1 MIKDLP
7 APGHPGPGQPAGSG
21 PATRQLRL
29 TPARR
34 VILAFGV
41 PAIIALIGVVAFSLV
56 ADVGTN
62 SYPLKYALPVS
73 DGRLTV
79 NFGGGDLTLR
89 GTASGAAH
97 LAGTVDY
104 SLVRPHITVADG
116 AGRGAVFTFNCEIW
130 TGNCGL
136 NGTADVPSATAATI
150 STGGGDL
157 TASDLTG
164 GVTLS
169 SDGGNLTATNIAG
182 NASLRTGGG
191 GLTATQ
197 LTGDVDL
204 RTSGGN
210 ISATSISSAR
220 VTADSGGG
228 DIQIVFTRV
237 PQNVQVRADGGDVT
251 IVVPV
256 GSTAYNVT
264 ANPEGGNLSDA
275 LPQAT
280 SSSHVIT
287 ASSGGG
293 DITIEQGT

>member
-7 APGHPGPGQPAGSG
+7 APGYPGPGQPAAGG

-34 VILAFGV
+34 VILALGV
-41 PAIIALIGVVAFSLV
+41 PAILALIGVAAFGLV

-62 SYPLKYALPVS
+62 SYPVNYALPVS

-79 NFGGGDLTLR
+79 NFGGGDLTLT
-89 GTASGAAH
+89 GTASSTAR
-97 LAGTVDY
+97 LTGTVDY
-104 SLVRPHITVADG
+104 SLVRPHITVSDRPG
-116 AGRGAVFTFNCEIW
+116 QGAVFTFHCEIW

-169 SDGGNLTATNIAG
+169 SDGGNLTATSIAG

-191 GLTATQ
+191 DLSATQ

-204 RTSGGN
+204 GTSGGN
-210 ISATSISSAR
+210 ITATSISSAR

-228 DIQIVFTRV
+228 DIAIVFTRV
-237 PQNVQVRADGGDVT
+237 PRNVQVSANGGNVT
-251 IVVPV
+251 IVVPA
-256 GSTAYNVT
+256 GPTAYDVT
-264 ANPEGGNLSDA
+264 ANPNGGNISDA

-287 ASSGGG
+287 VSSGGG

>member
-7 APGHPGPGQPAGSG
+7 APGHRGSGQPAARG
-21 PATRQLRL
+21 PATRQLPL

-34 VILAFGV
+34 VILALGV

-62 SYPLKYALPVS
+62 SYPVKYALPVS

-97 LAGTVDY
+97 LTGTVDY
-104 SLVRPHITVADG
+104 SLVRPRISVSDP
-116 AGRGAVFTFNCEIW
+116 AGRGAVFTFTCEIW

-136 NGTADVPSATAATI
+136 NGTADIPSGTAATI
-150 STGGGDL
+150 STGGGGL

-169 SDGGNLTATNIAG
+169 SEGGNLSATNIAG
-182 NASLRTGGG
+182 GASLQSGGG
-191 GLTATQ
+191 DLTATQ
-197 LTGDVDL
+197 VTGDVDL
-204 RTSGGN
+204 GTSGGN

-228 DIQIVFTRV
+228 DIGIVFTRV
-237 PQNVQVRADGGDVT
+237 PQNVQVSADGGNVT
-251 IVVPV
+251 IVVPA
-256 GSTAYNVT
+256 GPTAYDVT
-264 ANPEGGNLSDA
+264 ANPEGGNISDA

-287 ASSGGG
+287 VSSGGG